1 VRHAASPALATLPP
15 HRRSLQIIE
24 DGCVPVPSLGRY
36 LSGVRRAARRHGV
49 EVVAF
54 GHAGDG
60 HLHVNALAD
69 TGQPDFDRRLA
80 ALLDEVTTLIQEL
93 GGTPSGEHG
102 DGRLRAP
109 LLDRVYGERV
119 AGLFATVKRAFDPHG
134 LLNPGVIV
142 PQPGQ
147 KPVTDLKVGAAAHP
161 IPGDIEN
168 SLREIERT
176 AAWDRPKD
184 VIAKEQRASA

>member
-1 VRHAASPALATLPP
+1 MYLA
-15 HRRSLQIIE
+15 
-24 DGCVPVPSLGRY
+24 
-36 LSGVRRAARRHGV
+36 GVRQAAARNEV

-69 TGQPDFDRRLA
+69 TGRPDFEARLA
-80 ALLDEVTTLIQEL
+80 ALLDEVTELLVKL

-109 LLDRVYGERV
+109 LLDRIFGSRIT
-119 AGLFATVKRAFDPHG
+119 ALFADVKRAFDPEG
-134 LLNPGVIV
+134 ILNPGVIV
-142 PQPGQ
+142 PTPGSRA
-147 KPVTDLKVGAAAHP
+147 VAGLKVGPGAEP
-161 IPGDIEN
+161 IPAVIETR
-168 SLREIERT
+168 LREMERA

-184 VIAKEQRASA
+184 AMAG